1 MKINSF
7 KYSIF
12 PFIFSILF
20 VILTILGL
28 VIVFN
33 YSIIGTILDILF
45 LVMAIYFFV
54 ITLINIQMFK
64 LTNNKIIV
72 KNIFGVIKE
81 VSYSEIKRIEKM
93 DTTVYSLKMM
103 NIKKNSII
111 LFLNK
116 SVKES
121 QIEDAYNRKKNKYIV
136 LPYNKKI
143 YSFIEN
149 KI

>member
-1 MKINSF
+1 MKINNF

-103 NIKKNSII
+103 NIKKTSII

-116 SVKES
+116 SVKEN
-121 QIEDAYNRKKNKYIV
+121 QIEDAYNRKKNKYIA
-136 LPYNKKI
+136 LPYDEKI

>member
-81 VSYSEIKRIEKM
+81 VSYSDIKRIEKM

-136 LPYNKKI
+136 LLYNKKI

>member
-1 MKINSF
+1 MKINNF

-136 LPYNKKI
+136 LLYNKKI